1 MSNSHTTPGLQT
13 HDLAPLM
20 RRAIALARQARW
32 QTWPNPAVGALLLRE
47 GQVLAEGWHKRAG
60 GDHAEV
66 DCLKAAAARG
76 IDPRG
81 CTLLVTLEPCNHHG
95 KTPPCTEAILAAGIS
110 RVVIGCAD
118 DNPEASGGAARLRE
132 AGVEVITGVCEEECR
147 DLVADFHVLRQ
158 GQRPHVALKLAAT
171 LDGRIATRTGH
182 SQWIS
187 CAASRQEVWRMRA
200 MLGEQG
206 GGVLVGGGTFRADN
220 PSLTARLDGYE
231 GPQPLALVLTSRLP
245 QPDADFNLLRHR
257 PEQTV
262 FLASPAAASSPTARA
277 LRERGVRVLAA
288 GSTAQGKLDIPAML
302 ASLRQELGCPGI
314 LCEGGAQL
322 GLALLEA
329 GMVDEFHLHLAPLV
343 LGDAEALPL
352 FRGRIP
358 LQLDEGLRLRP
369 VQVSQCGDDIHLVLR
384 PRSGHTNCGQEA

>member
-1 MSNSHTTPGLQT
+1 MNGHSPAPQT
-13 HDLAPLM
+13 DDFAPLM

-32 QTWPNPAVGALLLRE
+32 QTWPNPAVGALLLR
-47 GQVLAEGWHKRAG
+47 GDAVLAEGWHKKAG

-66 DCLKAAAARG
+66 DCLRAAAARG

-110 RVVIGCAD
+110 RVIIGCAD
-118 DNPEASGGAARLRE
+118 ENPQASGGAARLRE
-132 AGVEVITGVCEEECR
+132 AGLEVITGVCEDECR
-147 DLVADFHVLRQ
+147 DLVADFHILRQ
-158 GQRPHVALKLAAT
+158 GQRPYVALKLAST

-187 CAASRQEVWRMRA
+187 SSASRQEVWRMRA
-200 MLGEQG
+200 LLGAQG
-206 GGVLVGGGTFRADN
+206 GGVLVGGGTFRADD
-220 PSLTARLDGYE
+220 PSLTARLDGYD

-245 QPDADFNLLRHR
+245 QPDADFYLLRQR

-262 FLASPAAASSPTARA
+262 FLASPAAASSPTAHA
-277 LRERGVRVLAA
+277 LREKGVRVLPV
-288 GSTAQGKLDIPAML
+288 GSTPAGKLDVPALL
-302 ASLRQELGCPGI
+302 ARVRQDLGCPGI

-329 GMVDEFHLHLAPLV
+329 NMVDEFHLHLAPLV
-343 LGDAEALPL
+343 LGDEEALPL
-352 FRGRIP
+352 FRGRMP
-358 LQLDEGLRLRP
+358 LQLDEGLHLRLAQ
-369 VQVSQCGDDIHLVLR
+369 VQPCGEDIHLVLR
-384 PRSGHTNCGQEA
+384 PRQEG

>member
-1 MSNSHTTPGLQT
+1 MNERSPAPQADN
-13 HDLAPLM
+13 LAPLM

-32 QTWPNPAVGALLLRE
+32 QTWPNPAVGALLLRGDE
-47 GQVLAEGWHKRAG
+47 VLAEGWHKRAG

-66 DCLKAAAARG
+66 DCLRAAAAHG

-110 RVVIGCAD
+110 RVIIGCAD
-118 DNPEASGGAARLRE
+118 ENPQASGGAARLRE
-132 AGVEVITGVCEEECR
+132 AGLEVITGVCEEECR
-147 DLVADFHVLRQ
+147 DLVADFHILRQ
-158 GQRPHVALKLAAT
+158 GQRPYVALKLAST

-187 CAASRQEVWRMRA
+187 SPASRQEVWQMRA
-200 MLGEQG
+200 LLGAQG

-220 PSLTARLDGYE
+220 PSLTARLEGYD

-245 QPDADFNLLRHR
+245 QPDADFYLLRQR

-262 FLASPAAASSPTARA
+262 FLASPAAVSSPTAHA
-277 LRERGVRVLAA
+277 LRERGVRVLPV
-288 GSTAQGKLDIPAML
+288 GSTTAGKLDVQTLLTMV
-302 ASLRQELGCPGI
+302 RQELGCPGI

-329 GMVDEFHLHLAPLV
+329 NMVDEFHLHLAPLV
-343 LGDAEALPL
+343 LGDDEALPL
-352 FRGRIP
+352 FRGRMP
-358 LQLDEGLRLRP
+358 LQLDEGLHLRLAHVCP
-369 VQVSQCGDDIHLVLR
+369 CGEDIHLVLR
-384 PRSGHTNCGQEA
+384 PRQQGADQRQEG